1 MKRHQCRHCGQV
13 LDTYAAL
20 KRHLASH
27 ATPAVIEHTYSVAPP
42 LDVPREVPRRC
53 HLASR
58 QSERSNS
65 CKCDATFD
73 IWDDLQ
79 HHVRSVCRLSSSRSR
94 SSSSSSNRKQ
104 TTVDTCAKCGMTFN
118 KRVNLTRHVRNA
130 CTADDDTTPPSP
142 KISIREDTTPN
153 HPLVTDADPI
163 DPTCPTPLRRQ
174 PVVGTVRCRTSS
186 LVDHTDTCNE
196 RSSSVQ
202 VRLQSNDAGHDRS
215 RAVVEERVLGTDQRV
230 QD

>member
-42 LDVPREVPRRC
+42 LDVPREVPREVPP
-53 HLASR
+53 
-58 QSERSNS
+58 SEQAKRTKYS

-79 HHVRSVCRLSSSRSR
+79 HHVRSVCRLSRSRSR

-104 TTVDTCAKCGMTFN
+104 TTVYTCAKCGMTFN

-153 HPLVTDADPI
+153 HPLADVNGVDWNRLWRRCTRRTPKTAYPWQHLPGSRWTTSI
-163 DPTCPTPLRRQ
+163 VSRPRSKRTCAC
-174 PVVGTVRCRTSS
+174 TVS
-186 LVDHTDTCNE
+186 
-196 RSSSVQ
+196 
-202 VRLQSNDAGHDRS
+202 
-215 RAVVEERVLGTDQRV
+215 
-230 QD
+230 